1 MDDEI
6 LGAAIGVLG
15 GLVLFLHGV
24 NRLSDTLFERIG
36 HQAKSILSRSTSHL
50 LSAVLTGA
58 VVTVLLDSSSAVI
71 VLAIVLVN
79 ARALTLRQ
87 AMGIALGANIGT
99 TAGSQLIALNIA
111 EYAPI
116 IMLPGFLLMF
126 SKNQRREGW
135 GRGLFY
141 AGLLFFG
148 LDVMENAVYPL
159 QASQRFEHWMS
170 HTENPWQGAGM
181 GALITLIIQSSSATV
196 GMAIVLVKQQLLSL
210 TGAVA
215 VMLGAELGTCGSSL
229 LATIHGSRTALKTG
243 IFHFIFNAS
252 FISAGLLLFDPFVS
266 GVAFVSEGSDPAQ
279 QLALAHFGFN
289 AISVLTIMP
298 FVPLIEKLLNW
309 MLPEKG

>member
-1 MDDEI
+1 
-6 LGAAIGVLG
+6 
-15 GLVLFLHGV
+15 
-24 NRLSDTLFERIG
+24 
-36 HQAKSILSRSTSHL
+36 
-50 LSAVLTGA
+50 
-58 VVTVLLDSSSAVI
+58 
-71 VLAIVLVN
+71 
-79 ARALTLRQ
+79 
-87 AMGIALGANIGT
+87 
-99 TAGSQLIALNIA
+99 
-111 EYAPI
+111 
-116 IMLPGFLLMF
+116 MF
-126 SKNQRREGW
+126 SKKRRREGW

-170 HTENPWQGAGM
+170 HTENPWQGAAM

-229 LATIHGSRTALKTG
+229 LATIHGSRDALKTG
-243 IFHFIFNAS
+243 IFHFVFNAS
-252 FISAGLLLFDPFVS
+252 FISAGLLLFDPFVT
-266 GVAFVSEGSDPAQ
+266 GVAFVSEGLEPAQ
-279 QLALAHFGFN
+279 QLAMAHFGFN

-309 MLPEKG
+309 MLPEED